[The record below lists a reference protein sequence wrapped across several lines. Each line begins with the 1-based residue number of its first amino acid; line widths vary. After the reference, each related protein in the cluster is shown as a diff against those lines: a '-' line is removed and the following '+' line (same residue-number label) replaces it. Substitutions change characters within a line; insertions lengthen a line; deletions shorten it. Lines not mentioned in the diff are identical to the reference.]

1 MIESQSKVDIDTTD
15 FFGLKSN
22 LTASAI
28 SVNDGQDK
36 SVTIKTSS
44 FVNNTS
50 GQGVIALSTST
61 MVIEDS
67 FFYDNAA
74 TQVTNGF

>member
-1 MIESQSKVDIDTTD
+1 MKDRSELNITDCTFARNYVLLQAAALMIESQSKVDIDTTD
-15 FFGLKSN
+15 FFGLTSR

-50 GQGVIALSTST
+50 G
-61 MVIEDS
+61 
-67 FFYDNAA
+67 
-74 TQVTNGF
+74 

>member
-1 MIESQSKVDIDTTD
+1 MKDRSELNITKCTFARNKVTLQAAALMIESQSKVDIDTTD
-15 FFGLKSN
+15 FFGLTSDT
-22 LTASAI
+22 TASAI

-50 GQGVIALSTST
+50 
-61 MVIEDS
+61 
-67 FFYDNAA
+67 N
-74 TQVTNGF
+74 

>member
-15 FFGLKSN
+15 FFGLTSD

-36 SVTIKTSS
+36 NVTITDCS

-50 GQGVIALSTST
+50 G
-61 MVIEDS
+61 
-67 FFYDNAA
+67 
-74 TQVTNGF
+74 